1 MQGLQEIFLS
11 ERHFTEIK
19 MNTSILFNSSNLTNS
34 TEGSSVGYTT
44 NDIIAHGLISLFLW
58 LPPFV
63 LEILLAVALV
73 VSRDIKRATKVT
85 LLNIVASSI
94 IYALGLHFLIFW
106 YVPRGLEPGRQP
118 DSCVA
123 SLLFQLYGGNGVFF
137 SLMLYGAVM
146 YVLIRKGVKAITV
159 PVLVV
164 IALLPWILSL
174 PSAVAIF
181 FPTYGFVARE
191 NARARCGYSLD
202 PLSAII
208 HTVYNWVIVGLG
220 SCIVTASLTIASYC
234 YVKKQ
239 AYDDMQLSKG
249 LYRLAGFLTIS
260 AFVLV
265 ICQLILPTIFIY
277 VNVSGGIEDKLQY
290 YIPVSLFA
298 LSLWAIPISMA
309 TAFKPLR
316 TSLLRILTFCFV
328 CTTKNKV
335 KTVIKS

>member
-1 MQGLQEIFLS
+1 
-11 ERHFTEIK
+11 
-19 MNTSILFNSSNLTNS
+19 MNTSILFNSSNSTNV

-44 NDIIAHGLISLFLW
+44 YDIIAHGLISLFLW

-63 LEILLAVALV
+63 LDILIAVALV
-73 VSRDIKRATKVT
+73 VSRSIKRPTKVT
-85 LLNIVASSI
+85 LLNIVASSFV
-94 IYALGLHFLIFW
+94 YALGLHFLIFW

-118 DSCVA
+118 GSCVA

-137 SLMLYGAVM
+137 SLMLYGAIM

-159 PVLVV
+159 PVLVLV
-164 IALLPWILSL
+164 VVLPWILSL

-181 FPTYGFVARE
+181 FPTYGLGISE
-191 NARARCGYSLD
+191 NSKARCGYSPD
-202 PLSAII
+202 PLSAIS

-220 SCIVTASLTIASYC
+220 SCVVTASLTIASYC

-249 LYRLAGFLTIS
+249 LYRLAGFLTVS
-260 AFVLV
+260 AFVLI
-265 ICQLILPTIFIY
+265 ICQLILPTIFIF

-316 TSLLRILTFCFV
+316 KSLLRILTCCYV
-328 CTTKNKV
+328 CTKKNKV